1 MNPLMS
7 AESTVSA
14 VSTTSG
20 ESATSATSA
29 TPAPFAPFAPFAP
42 EVTIS
47 SETGL
52 TPLLAAWDLA
62 HPSAADPDWRHLLD
76 EIAHPHTT
84 KAFHGLAATAV

>member
-1 MNPLMS
+1 MS

-29 TPAPFAPFAPFAP
+29 TPAPFAP

-47 SETGL
+47 SETEL

-84 KAFHGLAATAV
+84 KAFHGLAATVV